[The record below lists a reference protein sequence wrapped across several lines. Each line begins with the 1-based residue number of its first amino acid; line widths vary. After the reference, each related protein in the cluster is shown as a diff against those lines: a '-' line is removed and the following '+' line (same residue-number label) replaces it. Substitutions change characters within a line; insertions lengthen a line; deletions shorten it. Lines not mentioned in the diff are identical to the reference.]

1 MLQAGIKMPQ
11 IAKNVSMEIS
21 ELSRQMALMAQKPA
35 SPTQPATASA
45 RAPIRTAEA
54 DVLSRLLSEPNAVT
68 DWGHEKPWRGSH
80 LVIEG
85 EFGTRRYIRRGGPD
99 NAIVA
104 ALLVGKGPPSLPKEK
119 QKWQI
124 LSMYTKPEWR
134 RKGLMT
140 RLLQWAQA
148 DLGKLEDASEYTPDG
163 LKFITKAQG
172 PKPVNIKKVLDN
184 IPSQPVEIEPET
196 DIYARQDGQVKTAET
211 RINQAVLRQIEPRMT
226 EIRNML
232 VDRNVA
238 NNWNS
243 GAPTVAVS
251 KARMVKLLDE
261 ILAFVGR
268 NFLTQWVEGL
278 RQQIATG
285 KDYAYATMSFANL
298 AGILEGKSVRET
310 LASSKQKARG

>member
-1 MLQAGIKMPQ
+1 
-11 IAKNVSMEIS
+11 
-21 ELSRQMALMAQKPA
+21 
-35 SPTQPATASA
+35 
-45 RAPIRTAEA
+45 
-54 DVLSRLLSEPNAVT
+54 
-68 DWGHEKPWRGSH
+68 
-80 LVIEG
+80 VIEG

-148 DLGKLEDASEYTPDG
+148 DLGKIEDAEEYSPDG
-163 LKFITKAQG
+163 LQFITKVQG
-172 PKPVNIKKVLDN
+172 PKPVSIKKVLDN
-184 IPSQPVEIEPET
+184 IPSQPVETEPET
-196 DIYARQDGQVKTAET
+196 DIYAKQDGQVKTAET
-211 RINQAVLRQIEPRMT
+211 RLNQAVLHQIEPRMT

-232 VDRNVA
+232 ADQGVA

-243 GAPTVAVS
+243 GTPIVANS
-251 KARMVKLLDE
+251 RTRIVKLLDE

-268 NFLTQWVEGL
+268 NFLTQWVASL
-278 RQQIATG
+278 RQQVATG
-285 KDYAYATMSFANL
+285 RDYTSVAMTFANL
-298 AGILEGKSVRET
+298 AGMLEGKTLRET
-310 LASSKQKARG
+310 LAGSKQQARG